1 MRQVEVARMICSGVW
16 EHAGDNVVRNE
27 VLSRLEE
34 EGIKRFVEFGLE
46 GGRLN
51 ESDS

>member
-1 MRQVEVARMICSGVW
+1 MICSGVW
-16 EHAGDNVVRNE
+16 ENAGDNVVKNE